1 MPWEGSYTFQVFT
14 GSVPFH
20 VEGVKRLFKSTDGGG
35 SQVPVI
41 FEGHTIPLGVFEKSS

>member
-1 MPWEGSYTFQVFT
+1 MPWEGSYRSCEYL
-14 GSVPFH
+14 GCVPFH